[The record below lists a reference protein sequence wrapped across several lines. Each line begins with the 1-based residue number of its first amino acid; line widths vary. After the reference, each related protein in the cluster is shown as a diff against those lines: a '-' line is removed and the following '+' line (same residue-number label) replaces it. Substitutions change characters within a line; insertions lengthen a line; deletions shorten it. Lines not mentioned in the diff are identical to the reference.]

1 VIASVART
9 RGIAARHR
17 RLIFVSG
24 ALPALLVALLAVY
37 RPPSVGRLDN
47 AVYDQTLRWAG
58 TRPPARSVIVVD
70 VDERSLSKYG
80 QWPWRRD
87 VIARLV
93 ARLRDGGASV
103 VALDVIFAERDRAD
117 AHTDESLAAALHG
130 GRAVLGYG
138 FTFDAPSGEREP
150 CVLHPF
156 PVVVVDRGADPD
168 PSPFFRATGAVCT
181 LPPLASAAGASGFLN
196 AAPDRD
202 GILRRVPVLAEFDG
216 RVYPSLAL
224 AAFAASQGVADAAV
238 EVSTVNS
245 SSLSIAG
252 RRVPLDGRGNLLVRF
267 RGGKRTFPYL
277 SAADVLDGRADGAR
291 LRDTIALVG
300 TTALGTREVVSTPL
314 DTLFVGVEVQAT
326 VADNLLQGDFI
337 RRPEAQGA
345 LEGAVALIVAVVAA
359 GFIAAYG
366 VTRGAAP
373 AATALV
379 VFWVVS
385 VWLLASRGV
394 FVSALFPTF
403 GWIASCASVSLASF
417 VLERR
422 RAITAGAESTA
433 ARTLMIQAMLSLTE
447 VRDAETGRHS
457 RRTQHYTKIL
467 AQELSGHPRFRTYLT
482 PERIEML
489 AGLAPLHDIGKVG
502 VPDRIL
508 NKPGKLTPE
517 EFAEMRRHPVYGRD
531 VILKAE
537 KNALVRDNEILS
549 LAKDIVYT
557 HHEKW
562 DGTGYP
568 EGRTGDD
575 IPIPGR
581 IVAVVD
587 VYDAITTRTLYKTPM
602 SPEHALA
609 FIVSGKGTH
618 FDPDVIEAFVRV
630 APAFKAASGAPAR
643 NHFPRSVRI
652 TS

>member
-1 VIASVART
+1 MARS
-9 RGIAARHR
+9 RGIAARNR
-17 RLIFVSG
+17 RLIFASG
-24 ALPALLVALLAVY
+24 ALPALLVAILAVY
-37 RPPSVGRLDN
+37 RPPSAARLDN

-58 TRPPARSVIVVD
+58 THSPASRVIIVD

-93 ARLRDGGASV
+93 TRLRDAGASV
-103 VALDVIFAERDRAD
+103 VALDVIFAEPDRAD
-117 AHTDESLAAALHG
+117 PDTDASLAAALHG

-138 FTFDAPSGEREP
+138 FTFDAPSPDRQP
-150 CVLHPF
+150 CGLHPF
-156 PVVVVDRGADPD
+156 PVVVVDRAADAD
-168 PSPFFRATGAVCT
+168 PSPFFQATGAVCS
-181 LPPLASAAGASGFLN
+181 LPCLANAAGASGFLN

-202 GILRRVPVLAEFDG
+202 GILRRVPVLAELDG

-224 AAFAASQGVADAAV
+224 AAFAASERATNAVV
-238 EVSTVNS
+238 EVSTVNA
-245 SSLSIAG
+245 SSLSIVG
-252 RRVPLDGRGNLLVRF
+252 RRVPLDGKGNLLVRF

-277 SAADVLDGRADGAR
+277 SAADVLDGRVDGTR
-291 LRDTIALVG
+291 LRETIVLVG

-326 VADNLLQGDFI
+326 VTDNLLQGDFI
-337 RRPEAQGA
+337 RRPPAQGA
-345 LEGAVALIVAVVAA
+345 LEGTVALILGIVAA
-359 GFIAAYG
+359 GLIAAYG

-373 AATALV
+373 AAGALAV
-379 VFWVVS
+379 LWAAS
-385 VWLLASRGV
+385 VWLLASRGL
-394 FVSALFPTF
+394 FVCALFPTF
-403 GWIASCASVSLASF
+403 GWMASFASGSLASF
-417 VLERR
+417 VVERR
-422 RAITAGAESTA
+422 RANTAGAESTA

-457 RRTQHYTKIL
+457 RRTQQYTKIL
-467 AQELSGHPRFRTYLT
+467 AQALSTHPRFSQYLT

-502 VPDRIL
+502 VPDSIL
-508 NKPGKLTPE
+508 NKPGRLTPE
-517 EFAEMRRHPVYGRD
+517 ELAEMRRHPVYGRD

-568 EGRTGDD
+568 DGRTGED
-575 IPIPGR
+575 IPVPGR

-587 VYDAITTRTLYKTPM
+587 VYDAITTRTLYTSSM
-602 SPEHALA
+602 SPEKALA
-609 FIVSGKGTH
+609 FIMAGKGTH

-630 APAFKAASGAPAR
+630 APAFKALSGGD
-643 NHFPRSVRI
+643 S
-652 TS
+652 SSG